1 MKTLFFSIRMAGV
14 AATATADVIEN
25 VHLDFQSGA
34 QFNGTVSFLNDF
46 SNVDGVNGLL
56 TGGIY
61 GNDFINWIWAPNN
74 DFATVFGTQ
83 YDENFLMDGTTC
95 GEYRG
100 SFQHFITFTWDR
112 TNAPNIVPASPGGLL
127 SALGGN
133 NIDYDDPLVDGTIWG
148 ARARFHG
155 SVGFRHGWVG
165 GDSQV
170 APEGGAGRLTE
181 AAKTGGA

>member
-61 GNDFINWIWAPNN
+61 GNDFINWIW
-74 DFATVFGTQ
+74 GQ
-83 YDENFLMDGTTC
+83 TTTLPPC
-95 GEYRG
+95 L
-100 SFQHFITFTWDR
+100 D
-112 TNAPNIVPASPGGLL
+112 L
-127 SALGGN
+127 STTR
-133 NIDYDDPLVDGTIWG
+133 I
-148 ARARFHG
+148 F
-155 SVGFRHGWVG
+155 
-165 GDSQV
+165 
-170 APEGGAGRLTE
+170 
-181 AAKTGGA
+181 